1 MKTEAGNC
9 HGRLKRVTNNSKE
22 NAQIIKTCILLSKSK
37 CKTKEFIPS
46 FFTYI
51 TVPFTLNSMNATT
64 NPHNGPLQGIEHTG
78 I

>member
-1 MKTEAGNC
+1 MKTWAGNC
-9 HGRLKRVTNNSKE
+9 HGKLKRVTNNSTE
-22 NAQIIKTCILLSKSK
+22 NAQIIKTCVLLYKSK
-37 CKTKEFIPS
+37 CKINEFISS

-64 NPHNGPLQGIEHTG
+64 NPHNGPLQGIEQKG